1 METQKT
7 NWPGLD
13 QASFLI
19 DHTCVPR
26 YAPHYCAEAAQ
37 LMSMLADSLRE
48 KSIGGSD
55 DGEK

>member
-37 LMSMLADSLRE
+37 LMSMLADFLRE

-55 DGEK
+55 DR

>member
-13 QASFLI
+13 RAALLI
-19 DHTCVPR
+19 DHACVPR
-26 YAPHYCAEAAQ
+26 YTPHYCAEAAQ
-37 LMSMLADSLRE
+37 LMSMLADFLRE

-55 DGEK
+55 DR